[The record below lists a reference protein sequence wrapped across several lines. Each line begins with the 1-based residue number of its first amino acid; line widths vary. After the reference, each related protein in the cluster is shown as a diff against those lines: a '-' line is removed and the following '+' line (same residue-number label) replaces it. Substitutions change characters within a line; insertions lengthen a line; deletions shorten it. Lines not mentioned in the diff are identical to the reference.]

1 MIFFV
6 LLILLIKTFIAPTW
20 AMPRLGLK
28 VDAEKGIWALLV
40 EAAKIIKIIM
50 AFGLFL
56 PWCHTQPLYILTT
69 RSLGQHV

>member
-1 MIFFV
+1 
-6 LLILLIKTFIAPTW
+6 
-20 AMPRLGLK
+20 MPRLGLK

-40 EAAKIIKIIM
+40 EAAKIIKILM

-69 RSLGQHV
+69 CSLGQQV